1 MKVNEKVRRYLQTE
15 GRSNVLATSDKSGKL
30 NLAVFGSLALAD
42 EATVVVMVGENRTY
56 ANLRE
61 NPFVAC
67 LVTLH
72 GKTGMQQEGCR
83 LYLKV
88 RAMEDEG
95 KMFEEIKGEV
105 RARVGDAAEMLKHL
119 VLFDILEVRP
129 ILDMG
134 QGV

>member
-1 MKVNEKVRRYLQTE
+1 MNVNEKVKGYLQAE
-15 GRSNVLATSDKSGKL
+15 ERSNVLATTDTSGKV

-42 EATVVVMVGENRTY
+42 DATVIVMVGDNRTY
-56 ANLRE
+56 ANLQE
-61 NPFVAC
+61 NPLASL

-88 RAMEDEG
+88 RSIEDEG
-95 KMFEEIKGEV
+95 KMFDQIKGKVKEK
-105 RARVGDAAEMLKHL
+105 VGDAAEMLKHL
-119 VLFDILEVRP
+119 VWFDIEEVRP

>member
-1 MKVNEKVRRYLQTE
+1 MKVNEKTREYLQTE
-15 GRSNVLATSDKSGKL
+15 ARSNVLATTDKSGKV

-42 EATVVVMVGENRTY
+42 DATVIVMLGDNRSY
-56 ANLRE
+56 SNLQE
-61 NPFVAC
+61 NPLASC

-83 LYLKV
+83 IYLKV
-88 RAMEDEG
+88 RSIEDEG
-95 KMFEEIKGEV
+95 RMFDEIKEKV
-105 RARVGDAAEMLKHL
+105 RAKVGDAAQMLKHL
-119 VLFDILEVRP
+119 VRFDIEDVRP

>member
-1 MKVNEKVRRYLQTE
+1 MEINEKVKGYLQAE
-15 GRSNVLATSDKSGKL
+15 GRSNVLATADKSG
-30 NLAVFGSLALAD
+30 NVNVAVFGSLALAD
-42 EATVVVMVGENRTY
+42 DATVIVMVGDNRSY
-56 ANLRE
+56 ANLQE
-61 NPFVAC
+61 NPSATC

-88 RAMEDEG
+88 RSIEDEG
-95 KMFEEIKGEV
+95 AMFDQIKGKV
-105 RARVGDAAEMLKHL
+105 KAKVGDAAEMLKHL
-119 VLFDILEVRP
+119 VWFDIEDVRP

>member
-1 MKVNEKVRRYLQTE
+1 MKINETVRGYLQAE
-15 GRSNVLATSDKSGKL
+15 GRSNVLATTDKSGKV

-42 EATVVVMVGENRTY
+42 DATVVVMVGDNRTY
-56 ANLRE
+56 TNLQE
-61 NPFVAC
+61 NPSSSC

-88 RAMEDEG
+88 RSIEDEG
-95 KMFEEIKGEV
+95 KMFDEIKGKV
-105 RARVGDAAEMLKHL
+105 RAKVGDAAEMLKHL
-119 VLFDILEVRP
+119 VWFDIEEVRP

>member
-1 MKVNEKVRRYLQTE
+1 MKVNETVKGFLQAE
-15 GRSNVLATSDKSGKL
+15 GRSNVLATTDESGKV

-42 EATVVVMVGENRTY
+42 DATVIVMVGDNRTY
-56 ANLRE
+56 ANLQE
-61 NPFVAC
+61 NPSASC

-88 RAMEDEG
+88 RSIEDAGE
-95 KMFEEIKGEV
+95 MFDKIKEKV
-105 RARVGDAAEMLKHL
+105 RAKVGDAAEMLKHL
-119 VLFDILEVRP
+119 VWFDIEEVRP

>member
-1 MKVNEKVRRYLQTE
+1 MKVNETVKGFLQVE
-15 GRSNVLATSDKSGKL
+15 GRSNVLATTDKAGKV

-42 EATVVVMVGENRTY
+42 DATVIVMVGDNRTY
-56 ANLRE
+56 ANLQE
-61 NPFVAC
+61 NSSASC

-88 RAMEDEG
+88 RSIEDEG
-95 KMFEEIKGEV
+95 KMFDEIKEKV

-119 VLFDILEVRP
+119 VWFDIEEVRP

>member
-1 MKVNEKVRRYLQTE
+1 MKVNEKVRGYLQAE
-15 GRSNVLATSDKSGKL
+15 GRSNVLATTDKSGKV

-42 EATVVVMVGENRTY
+42 DATVIVMVGDNRTY
-56 ANLRE
+56 VNLQE
-61 NPFVAC
+61 NPLASC

-83 LYLKV
+83 IYLKV
-88 RAMEDEG
+88 RSIEDEG
-95 KMFEEIKGEV
+95 KMFSDIKEKV
-105 RARVGDAAEMLKHL
+105 RARVGGAAEMLKHL
-119 VLFDILEVRP
+119 VRFDVQEIRP

>member
-1 MKVNEKVRRYLQTE
+1 MKVNEKAKEYMRTE
-15 GRSNVLATSDKSGKL
+15 ARSNVLATTDKGGKV

-42 EATVVVMVGENRTY
+42 DETVIVMLGENRTY

-61 NPFVAC
+61 NPYASC
-67 LVTLH
+67 LVTLV

-88 RAMEDEG
+88 RSVEDAG
-95 KMFEEIKGEV
+95 KTFDVMKEEV
-105 RARVGDAAEMLKHL
+105 RKRVGDAAEMLKHL
-119 VLFDILEVRP
+119 VRFDIEEVRP

-134 QGV
+134 QGI

>member
-1 MKVNEKVRRYLQTE
+1 MNINEKVNAYLQEE
-15 GRSNVLATSDKSGKL
+15 GRSNVLATTDKSGKV

-42 EATVVVMVGENRTY
+42 DATVIVMVGDNRTY
-56 ANLRE
+56 GNLQE
-61 NPFVAC
+61 NPFASC

-88 RAMEDEG
+88 RSIEDEG
-95 KMFEEIKGEV
+95 KMFDEIKENV
-105 RARVGDAAEMLKHL
+105 RERVGDAAEMLKHL
-119 VLFDILEVRP
+119 VWFDIEEVRP

>member
-1 MKVNEKVRRYLQTE
+1 MM
-15 GRSNVLATSDKSGKL
+15 GD
-30 NLAVFGSLALAD
+30 
-42 EATVVVMVGENRTY
+42 NRTY
-56 ANLRE
+56 GNLQE
-61 NPFVAC
+61 SPFASC

-88 RAMEDEG
+88 RSIEDEG
-95 KMFEEIKGEV
+95 KMFDEIKEKV

-119 VLFDILEVRP
+119 VWFDIEEVRP

>member
-1 MKVNEKVRRYLQTE
+1 MKINETVQGFLQAE
-15 GRSNVLATSDKSGKL
+15 KKSNVLATTDKSGKV
-30 NLAVFGSLALAD
+30 NVAVFGSFAMVDD
-42 EATVVVMVGENRTY
+42 ETVIVMVGDNRTY
-56 ANLRE
+56 ANLQE
-61 NPFVAC
+61 NPSASL

-88 RAMEDEG
+88 RSIDDEG
-95 KMFEEIKGEV
+95 KMFDAIKGKV

-119 VLFDILEVRP
+119 VYFDIEEVRP

>member
-1 MKVNEKVRRYLQTE
+1 MKVTEKVREYFRTE
-15 GRSNVLATSDKSGKL
+15 GRSNVLATANKSGKV

-42 EATVVVMVGENRTY
+42 DETVMVMVGDNRTY
-56 ANLRE
+56 ANLKE
-61 NPFVAC
+61 NPFATC

-72 GKTGMQQEGCR
+72 GKTGMQQQGCR

-88 RAMEDEG
+88 QSMEDEG
-95 KMFEEIKGEV
+95 KMFDQVKAKV
-105 RARVGDAAEMLKHL
+105 RAKVGDAAEMLKHL
-119 VLFDILEVRP
+119 IRFDIEEARP

>member
-1 MKVNEKVRRYLQTE
+1 VKVNEKIRECLRNE
-15 GRSNVLATSDKSGKL
+15 ARSNVLATADKSGKV

-42 EATVVVMVGENRTY
+42 DASMIVMVGDNRTH

-61 NPFVAC
+61 NPFAAC

-83 LYLKV
+83 FYLKV
-88 RAMEDEG
+88 RAIEDGGRMFDEVKG
-95 KMFEEIKGEV
+95 KV
-105 RARVGDAAEMLKHL
+105 RAKVGEAAEMLKHL
-119 VLFDILEVRP
+119 VWFDILEVRP

-134 QGV
+134 QGL

>member
-1 MKVNEKVRRYLQTE
+1 MKINEKVRGYLQAE
-15 GRSNVLATSDKSGKL
+15 GRSNVLATTDKSGNV

-42 EATVVVMVGENRTY
+42 DATVIVMVGDNRTY
-56 ANLRE
+56 VNLQE
-61 NPFVAC
+61 NPLASC

-83 LYLKV
+83 IYLKV
-88 RAMEDEG
+88 RSIEDEG
-95 KMFEEIKGEV
+95 KMFNDIKEKV

-119 VLFDILEVRP
+119 VRFDIQEVRP

>member
-1 MKVNEKVRRYLQTE
+1 MKINEKVKGFLQEE
-15 GRSNVLATSDKSGKL
+15 GRSNVLATTDKSGKV

-42 EATVVVMVGENRTY
+42 DETVVVMVGDNRTY
-56 ANLRE
+56 SNLKE
-61 NPFVAC
+61 NPFATC

-83 LYLKV
+83 VYLKV
-88 RAMEDEG
+88 RSMEDEG
-95 KMFEEIKGEV
+95 KMFDEIKGKV
-105 RARVGDAAEMLKHL
+105 RAKVGDAAEMLKHL
-119 VLFDILEVRP
+119 VWFDIEEVRP

>member
-1 MKVNEKVRRYLQTE
+1 VNVNEKVRGYLQTE
-15 GRSNVLATSDKSGKL
+15 GRSNVLATTDTSGRV
-30 NLAVFGSLALAD
+30 NLAVFGSLALVD
-42 EATVVVMVGENRTY
+42 DATVVVMVGDNRTY
-56 ANLRE
+56 GNLQE
-61 NPFVAC
+61 NPFASC

-88 RAMEDEG
+88 RSIEDKG
-95 KMFEEIKGEV
+95 KTFDAIKEQV

-119 VLFDILEVRP
+119 VWFDVEEVRP